1 LDREI
6 ALWQRLEHENIQPF
20 LGISNV
26 FGKFKAIISPW
37 QAHGEHKSV
46 RSYLKEKS
54 HISLSGS
61 IVNYLEK
68 FPDANRYELLRGIA
82 SGMAYLHGEARHL
95 P

>member
-1 LDREI
+1 MKTSSHSLVYQMCSANSR
-6 ALWQRLEHENIQPF
+6 P
-20 LGISNV
+20 
-26 FGKFKAIISPW
+26 
-37 QAHGEHKSV
+37 
-46 RSYLKEKS
+46 SYLRGRHMVSTNPSVLILRRS